1 MNTNALAKLASCI
14 IGLGDTTHTVGLLKT
29 FLKIHPNIPTGN
41 LQINNSYDKATQDA
55 IAFVQRNK
63 GLIPTGRMD
72 PDTWMALGTESNPIQ
87 IRGLFAGDRTIQ
99 SLMGAG
105 YLLKR
110 LPTKKASKDNSVIR
124 THSAGESGEG
134 DYWYN
139 FTFRVL

>member
-87 IRGLFAGDRTIQ
+87 IRGLFCRRPNNSKFDGSRIPFKTLADQEGF
-99 SLMGAG
+99 
-105 YLLKR
+105 KR
-110 LPTKKASKDNSVIR
+110 
-124 THSAGESGEG
+124 
-134 DYWYN
+134 
-139 FTFRVL
+139 